1 MVDVE
6 PQLVRTLQRRAGDLL
21 AAEQKRRR
29 DGGLGAITG
38 ESERQAG
45 REFIH
50 TAIAEHAHSLVEAGQ
65 QPLNID
71 TETGLAHAVE
81 ARAFGAGTLQ
91 HLIDDESIENIDIN
105 GADNVWVTY
114 ADGTVTRVDPVA
126 DSDDELIE
134 QVQVLGAHAGLSARP
149 FDPANPELDLRLPDG
164 SRLSALQQATVRP
177 AVSIR
182 RHRLDRVTLDDLIDN
197 KTMSPEVGA
206 FLAAA
211 VTAKLNIMI
220 AGATNAGKT
229 TLLRALASQF
239 QPHERL
245 FTVERALE
253 LGLHEN
259 ADRHPNVVAAEQI
272 LPNSEGAGGVT
283 MGELVRRSLRHNP
296 DRVIVGEVLGDEI
309 VTMLN
314 AMTQGNN
321 GSLSTIHAESAEVAI
336 HERIGTYAKQA
347 QESLDFD
354 VSGRLT
360 AAGLDVV
367 VFLDKDHTQ
376 RRAVREVLE
385 VVGFNGDQATTSTLF
400 ADDGSGQASRCHD
413 VAVSPAASQALERAG
428 WSELGGW
435 SS

>member
-1 MVDVE
+1 MSEAD

-21 AAEQKRRR
+21 AGEQKRRR
-29 DGGLGAITG
+29 DAGLVAITG

-45 REFIH
+45 REFIQ
-50 TAIAEHAHSLVEAGQ
+50 TAIREHAHSLVEAGQ
-65 QPLNID
+65 PALDVD
-71 TETGLAHAVE
+71 TEAALAQAVE

-114 ADGTVTRVDPVA
+114 AGGNRTRVSPVA

-134 QVQVLGAHAGLSARP
+134 QIQVLGAHAGLSARP

-164 SRLSALQQATVRP
+164 SRLSAIQQATTRP

-182 RHRLDRVTLDDLIDN
+182 RHRFDKVTLDDLIDN
-197 KTMSPEVGA
+197 KTMSPEIGA

-211 VTAKLNIMI
+211 VAAKLNIMI
-220 AGATNAGKT
+220 AGATDAGKT
-229 TLLRALASQF
+229 TMLRALASQF
-239 QPHERL
+239 KPDERL

-253 LGLHEN
+253 LGLHEL
-259 ADRHPNVVAAEQI
+259 ADRHANVVAAEEV
-272 LPNSEGAGGVT
+272 LPNSEGVGGVT

-296 DRVIVGEVLGDEI
+296 DRVIVGEVLGGEI

-321 GSLSTIHAESAEVAI
+321 GSLSTIHAQSAEVAI
-336 HERIGTYAKQA
+336 HDRIGTYAKQA
-347 QESLDFD
+347 EEGLDFD

-360 AAGLDVV
+360 AAGLDLV
-367 VFLDKDHTQ
+367 VFLEKDDRQ
-376 RRAVREVLE
+376 SRAVREIVE
-385 VVGFNGDQATTSTLF
+385 VVGFNGQQATTATLF
-400 ADDGSGQASRCHD
+400 ADDGSGQAVRCHD
-413 VAVSPAASQALERAG
+413 VALSPDTSRALDRVG
-428 WSELGGW
+428 WSEVVDW